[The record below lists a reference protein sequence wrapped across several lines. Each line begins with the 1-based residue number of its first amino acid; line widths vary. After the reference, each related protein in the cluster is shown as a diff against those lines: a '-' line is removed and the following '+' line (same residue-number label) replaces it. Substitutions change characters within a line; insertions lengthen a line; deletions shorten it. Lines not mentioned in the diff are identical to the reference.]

1 MDNQKNI
8 TITTEAPSELELARL
23 EFNDELALA
32 LDNACGVAYTLDMM
46 ADEQEPTEVAM
57 ALHMLAATLRDGSQ
71 KVYAARRTV
80 DALAT
85 GKAVM

>member
-8 TITTEAPSELELARL
+8 GIKTDAPSELELARV

-32 LDNACGVAYTLDMM
+32 LDNACGVAYALDMM
-46 ADEQEPTEVAM
+46 ADEHEPTEEAM

-71 KVYAARRTV
+71 KVYAARAVV

-85 GKAVM
+85 STEVM